1 MNVIYAYKKKSQNKI
16 VYVGQSVALET
27 RHKQHILYDPY
38 NSKNK
43 EYDYPLSRGIRK
55 YGPEEYELLVLE
67 ENVPLDLL
75 DDREKFWIAYYDTY
89 WHGYN
94 QTVGGTYPTKPI
106 FHDDII
112 GLTIEMLKNE
122 EYSYKDIM
130 DKTGMSM
137 THIYNINIGARRP
150 QANQEYPIRK
160 QNTKGTKGLKFSEV
174 EIKAIHEDLKNTI
187 YTFKDLAKKYDCSA
201 TTIRYINQGVRKAYR
216 LSEYSYPIRG
226 NAKSVAKQAYWNNLN
241 E

>member
-16 VYVGQSVALET
+16 VYVGQSVALEA

-38 NSKNK
+38 NSNNK

-67 ENVPLDLL
+67 QNLPLNLL
-75 DDREKFWIAYYDTY
+75 DEREKFWIAYYDTY

-112 GLTIEMLKNE
+112 DLAIEMLKNE

-150 QANQEYPIRK
+150 QTNQDYPIRK
-160 QNTKGTKGLKFSEV
+160 QNVKGTKGLKFSEV
-174 EIKAIHEDLKNTI
+174 EIKAIHEELKNTT
-187 YTFKDLAKKYDCSA
+187 YTFKDLAKKYNCSE
-201 TTIRYINQGVRKAYR
+201 TTIRYINQGVRKAYY
-216 LSEYSYPIRG
+216 LSEYSYPVRT
-226 NAKSVAKQAYWNNLN
+226 NAKSVAKQTYWNNLN
-241 E
+241 K